1 MKETVENCFKDKW
14 MDEAFPNPH
23 QVEMCSQRMQNKHMG
38 HFYRN
43 MVNIRE
49 SNKYKYM
56 ECVKTAENNYIDA
69 VKCVRNYISGIDA
82 DNVTLKSLVE
92 ANSAKYFW
100 ADLETNMIEIFKHQL
115 KRTHFLSL
123 SLFAFLSIYSYTLNC
138 VIIIKKYGIIL
149 R

>member
-1 MKETVENCFKDKW
+1 MPGKTPSDVSFDKTNEIYATLATPLKNMRHQAMKETVENCFKDKW

-92 ANSAKYFW
+92 ANSAKYF
-100 ADLETNMIEIFKHQL
+100 
-115 KRTHFLSL
+115 
-123 SLFAFLSIYSYTLNC
+123 
-138 VIIIKKYGIIL
+138 
-149 R
+149 